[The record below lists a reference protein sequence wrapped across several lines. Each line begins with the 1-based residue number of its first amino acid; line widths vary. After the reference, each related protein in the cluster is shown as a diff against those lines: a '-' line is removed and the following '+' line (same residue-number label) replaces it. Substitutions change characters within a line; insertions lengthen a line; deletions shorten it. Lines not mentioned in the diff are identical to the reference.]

1 MTTLHIE
8 NTVRDFQTWK
18 AVFDKYDTFR
28 ADHGVQT
35 YRLSRFADDPNR
47 LMIDLDFDSLPEAQA
62 FAEALRKVW
71 ASPQSREQLVGH
83 AVPHLLEVIEQR
95 SPVASGAAV
104 E

>member
-8 NTVRDFQTWK
+8 NTVRDYQTWK
-18 AVFDKYDTFR
+18 AVFDKYDAFR
-28 ADHGVQT
+28 AEHGVQS

-47 LMIDLDFDSLPEAQA
+47 LMIDLDFESLHEAQA

-71 ASPQSREQLVGH
+71 ASPQSRGQLVGH
-83 AVPHLLEVIEQR
+83 AVPNLLEVIEHR
-95 SPVASGAAV
+95 SPVASAAV